1 MATNVFIRSLKAE
14 WIKLK
19 HSGIFWLC
27 LGASAFIPLLQTII
41 ALFVPDALGR
51 QLADQNIW
59 QLFME
64 TSFRGFTPFF
74 FPLFLVIM
82 TTRLVYLEHRSDTWK
97 LLETQP
103 VKRLAIFLSKW
114 ETAIMISLVCLIG
127 LLLFTLLGGWILQ
140 LVKPKLN
147 FSKGHIEWGVVLKA
161 LSRYWIA

>member
-1 MATNVFIRSLKAE
+1 MATSDYIRSLKAE

-27 LGASAFIPLLQTII
+27 LGAAAFIPLLLTIV
-41 ALFVPDALGR
+41 ALVVSDALGA
-51 QLADQNIW
+51 QVPGQNMW
-59 QLFME
+59 QLFIE
-64 TSFRGFTPFF
+64 SCFRGFTPFF

-114 ETAIMISLVCLIG
+114 EIAILISLVCLVG

-140 LVKPKLN
+140 IVKPTLN
-147 FSKGHIEWGVVLKA
+147 SGKSHIEWAPVL
-161 LSRYWIA
+161 